1 MGKLTL
7 KIDDLNVT
15 SFDTGDGHRRD
26 GTVHGHD
33 TQETEWCTGYG
44 HPGCNISKRPH
55 CQTPNDT
62 CYGTCGCSNGCEDT
76 YNCA

>member
-33 TQETEWCTGYG
+33 TVETEWCTGYG
-44 HPGCNISKRPH
+44 HPGCNISARPE
-55 CQTPNDT
+55 CKTPRDT
-62 CYGTCGCSNGCEDT
+62 CYGTCGCSNGCET
-76 YNCA
+76 GNCG